1 MKIKYTLFP
10 NKLLSLLI
18 NNFIHTNSFSKDYK
32 IRILED
38 SIYIVE
44 LSIKELQFEIRNT
57 GKILSKIFLVR
68 RLKSLNKCRNMLY
81 QIYKTIK
88 K

>member
-18 NNFIHTNSFSKDYK
+18 NNFIYTNSFPKDYK
-32 IRILED
+32 IKILED
-38 SIYIVE
+38 SIYVVE

>member
-18 NNFIHTNSFSKDYK
+18 NHFIYTNSFSKDYK
-32 IRILED
+32 IKILED

>member
-10 NKLLSLLI
+10 NKLISLLI
-18 NNFIHTNSFSKDYK
+18 DNFIHTNSFSKDYK
-32 IRILED
+32 MNILEN
-38 SIYIVE
+38 SIYAVE

-57 GKILSKIFLVR
+57 GRILAKIFLIR

-81 QIYKTIK
+81 QMYKTIK